1 MSKQRRKLQE
11 RKAKSAKNPSSSFQG
26 RAFLITTAII
36 LVAATFTFFWFTF
49 AKQNL
54 KKNASVQPPPQV
66 LTTKQGEPDLS
77 WKTEFGQFPPNTDAE
92 RELEKMLH
100 GRDEDIDL
108 GLANWLIVADIPEF
122 HELTREA
129 YLAQLNSMTEKV
141 RQDTLRMQAE
151 GWPNSDSDS
160 PRTRFQRFCSAI
172 LALHFDYAEEFKEVN
187 LTPKQM
193 FALYAN
199 PNNIFLAGLMRT
211 GRGSCVSMPMLY
223 LVIGQRLGLPLYLV
237 HIGKHFFIRW
247 DEPRFRADIET
258 TIVSKIAWT
267 DDDSVYL
274 DTEGMTADQVKGD
287 DLADLTPRK
296 VIGELFSARCSYWH
310 TKMGK
315 CETQSC
321 IDIGRADFLSPNDPN
336 IKAKCEAI
344 FNHYGIKPE
353 YKSIDIRITATNSPP
368 T

>member
-1 MSKQRRKLQE
+1 MSKQPRQLQKG
-11 RKAKSAKNPSSSFQG
+11 KAKSAINLKSSFQ
-26 RAFLITTAII
+26 RRIFLIVTAII
-36 LVAATFTFFWFTF
+36 LVAAAFVFIRFAF
-49 AKQNL
+49 AKRNSPNEAGSFQL
-54 KKNASVQPPPQV
+54 PMVHKPTPEEQ
-66 LTTKQGEPDLS
+66 TLS
-77 WKTEFGQFPPNTDAE
+77 WKTDFGQFPPYTDAE

-100 GRDEDIDL
+100 GSDEDIDL

-122 HELTREA
+122 HDFSREA
-129 YLAQLNSMTEKV
+129 YLAQLEAITEKV
-141 RQDTLRMQAE
+141 RQDMLRMQKE
-151 GWPNSDSDS
+151 GWPNSDSDN

-172 LALHFDYAEEFKEVN
+172 LALHFDYAEEFKEEN
-187 LTPKQM
+187 PTPKQM

-211 GRGSCVSMPMLY
+211 GRGSCVSMPMIY
-223 LVIGQRLGLPLYLV
+223 LVVGQRLGLPVYLV

-258 TIVSKIAWT
+258 TIVSQIAWT

-287 DLADLTPRK
+287 DLRDLTRRK

-315 CETQSC
+315 CETQTC
-321 IDIGRADFLSPNDPN
+321 IDIERADFLSPDDPA
-336 IKAKCEAI
+336 IKTKYEAI
-344 FNHYGIKPE
+344 FSYYNIRPE
-353 YKSIDIRITATNSPP
+353 YKSIEIRVSSTNSPP